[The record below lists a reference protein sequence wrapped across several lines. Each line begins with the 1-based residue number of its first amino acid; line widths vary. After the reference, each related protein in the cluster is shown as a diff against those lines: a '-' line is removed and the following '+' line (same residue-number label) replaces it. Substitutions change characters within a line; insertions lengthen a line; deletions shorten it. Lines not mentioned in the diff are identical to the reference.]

1 MSEIDFWN
9 IINSAK
15 AFIPNDID
23 KQRDYIENILSKHAI
38 KDIREFNNISET
50 LISRARDKGIHEFLC
65 DVFKDE
71 ISNNTFDFF
80 MGWLILQGSAL
91 YNHTIKDP
99 SFLKEVIEI
108 NFNTDL
114 SILTCEGAIHMA
126 SSAYEIKTGRN
137 YFEDF

>member
-1 MSEIDFWN
+1 MNETDFWD

-15 AFIPNDID
+15 EINPYDID
-23 KQRDYIENILSKHAI
+23 KQRNYIENTLSKHSI
-38 KDIREFNNISET
+38 KDILEFNYISET
-50 LISRARDKGIHEFLC
+50 LITKAKKEGIHEFLC

-71 ISNNTFDFF
+71 ISNNRFDFF
-80 MGWLILQGSAL
+80 IGWLILQGSAL
-91 YNHTIKDP
+91 YNQTIKDP
-99 SFLKEVIEI
+99 NFLKEVIEI

-114 SILTCEGAIHMA
+114 SVLTCEDAIHMA